1 MLAALL
7 SLASKS
13 RLSMARRRFFAAGL
27 VSTSRKTIQS
37 GLKKRGLSNRAL
49 IVGIV
54 LFALAVTLAPP
65 IQHYFTQKAQINSL
79 RTQLSDNQAM
89 LDKAADELAQWN
101 DPEYVA
107 SQARARL
114 HFVFPGERQYIV
126 VGDDALENLNEQT
139 KVSEQLPVGLP
150 WYSRLISSITSTNVN
165 Q

>member
-1 MLAALL
+1 
-7 SLASKS
+7 
-13 RLSMARRRFFAAGL
+13 MARRRFFAAGL
-27 VSTSRKTIQS
+27 VSSSKKSIQS

-54 LFALAVTLAPP
+54 LFVVAITLAPP
-65 IQHYFTQKAQINSL
+65 IQHYFTQRAQINSL
-79 RTQLSDNQAM
+79 KTHQAM
-89 LDKAADELAQWN
+89 LDKAAAELAQWD

-126 VGDDALENLNEQT
+126 VGDDEITGDGQQT
-139 KVSEQLPVGLP
+139 KISGQLPIGLP

-165 Q
+165 N

>member
-1 MLAALL
+1 
-7 SLASKS
+7 
-13 RLSMARRRFFAAGL
+13 MARRRFFAAGL
-27 VSTSRKTIQS
+27 VSSSKKSIQS

-54 LFALAVTLAPP
+54 LFVVAISLAPP
-65 IQHYFTQKAQINSL
+65 IQHYFTQRAQINSL
-79 RTQLSDNQAM
+79 KTQISDNQAM
-89 LDKAADELAQWN
+89 LDKAAAELAQWD

-126 VGDDALENLNEQT
+126 VGDDEITGDGQQT
-139 KVSEQLPVGLP
+139 KISGQLPIGLP

-165 Q
+165 N

>member
-1 MLAALL
+1 
-7 SLASKS
+7 
-13 RLSMARRRFFAAGL
+13 MARRRFFAARL
-27 VSTSRKTIQS
+27 VSSSKKSIQS

-54 LFALAVTLAPP
+54 LFVVAITLAPP
-65 IQHYFTQKAQINSL
+65 IQHYFTQRAQINSL
-79 RTQLSDNQAM
+79 KTQISDNQAM
-89 LDKAADELAQWN
+89 LDKAAAELAQWD

-126 VGDDALENLNEQT
+126 VGDDEITGDGQQT
-139 KVSEQLPVGLP
+139 KISGQLPIGLP

-165 Q
+165 N